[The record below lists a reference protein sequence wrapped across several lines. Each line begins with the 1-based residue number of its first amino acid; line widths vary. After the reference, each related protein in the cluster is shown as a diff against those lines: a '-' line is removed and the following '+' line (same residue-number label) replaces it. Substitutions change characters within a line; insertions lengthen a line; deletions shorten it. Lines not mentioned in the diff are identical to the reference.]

1 MGNLSITDA
10 VVSVAVDGRDI
21 TIARDQVTAV
31 RLVHDAASAVR
42 LLRKPVSIGTAD
54 HGLVITADRP
64 YLLRTEAAEDW
75 YQQLRAAF
83 AGSTVRFERDVQILN
98 GDVVLAGSLTE
109 PLGERR
115 GSALIVPGSGPIN
128 RDADHKRM
136 PLGVSRDMA
145 TALAA
150 VGIASLRYD
159 KRGMAASGGD
169 FLSAG
174 FLDNVADAEA
184 ALEHVRTATGT
195 RPILIGHSEGGAI
208 ATRLAAGRSDL
219 AGVVLL
225 AAMAHDGVTTMRWQA
240 QRVATALPKFAA
252 FVIKAFRIDVAKQ
265 QQKGFDKILAST
277 TDTIRMQGQRVNA
290 KWMREFLTYDP
301 QPDLRTISVPVLAIT
316 GDKDLQVP
324 SADLSVIASLVQ
336 GPVQTESFEHLTHL
350 LRNDQHQPS
359 IARYKAL
366 IREPMEQTVLSRL
379 TDWALTTLAKEP
391 TK

>member
-1 MGNLSITDA
+1 MSITD
-10 VVSVAVDGRDI
+10 SVLNVTVEGRSA
-21 TIARDQVTAV
+21 TVARDRITAV
-31 RLVHDAASAVR
+31 RLVQNAAAVAR
-42 LLRKPVSIGTAD
+42 LLRRPVTLGTAD
-54 HGLVITADRP
+54 RGLVVTADRP
-64 YLLRTEAAEDW
+64 YLLRDEAAEDW
-75 YQQLRAAF
+75 YQQLRVAF
-83 AGSTVRFERDVQILN
+83 ADSTVRFERDVQFQN

-109 PLGERR
+109 PLVALR
-115 GSALIVPGSGPIN
+115 GSALIVPGSGPID
-128 RDADHKRM
+128 RDADHKTM

-169 FLSAG
+169 FLTAG

-184 ALEHVRTATGT
+184 ALEFVRTATGT
-195 RPILIGHSEGGAI
+195 QPILIGHSEGGAI
-208 ATRLAAGRSDL
+208 ATRVAAGRFDL
-219 AGVVLL
+219 AGVVLF

-240 QRVATALPKFAA
+240 QQVATALPKFAA
-252 FVIKAFRIDVAKQ
+252 FVIKAFRIDIAKQ
-265 QQKGFDKILAST
+265 QQKSFDKILRST

-336 GPVQTESFEHLTHL
+336 GPVETEAFEHLTHL
-350 LRNDQHQPS
+350 LRNDEQAPS
-359 IARYKAL
+359 LARYKAL
-366 IREPMEQTVLSRL
+366 IREPMDQTVLSRL

>member
-1 MGNLSITDA
+1 MGNMSITD
-10 VVSVAVDGRDI
+10 SVLNVTVEGRSA
-21 TIARDQVTAV
+21 TVARDRITAV
-31 RLVHDAASAVR
+31 RLVQNAAAVAR
-42 LLRKPVSIGTAD
+42 LLRRPVTLGTAD
-54 HGLVITADRP
+54 RGLVVTADRP
-64 YLLRTEAAEDW
+64 YLLRDEAAEDW
-75 YQQLRAAF
+75 YQQLRVAF
-83 AGSTVRFERDVQILN
+83 ADSTVRFERDVQFQN

-109 PLGERR
+109 PLVALR
-115 GSALIVPGSGPIN
+115 GSALIVPGSGPID
-128 RDADHKRM
+128 RDADHKTM

-169 FLSAG
+169 FLTAG

-184 ALEHVRTATGT
+184 ALEFVRTATGT
-195 RPILIGHSEGGAI
+195 QPILIGHSEGGAI
-208 ATRLAAGRSDL
+208 ATRVAAGRFDL
-219 AGVVLL
+219 AGVVLF

-240 QRVATALPKFAA
+240 QQVATALPKFAA
-252 FVIKAFRIDVAKQ
+252 FVIKAFRIDIAKQ
-265 QQKGFDKILAST
+265 QQKSFDKILRST

-336 GPVQTESFEHLTHL
+336 GPVETEAFEHLTHL
-350 LRNDQHQPS
+350 LRNDEQAPS
-359 IARYKAL
+359 LARYKAL
-366 IREPMEQTVLSRL
+366 IREPMDQTVLSRL